1 MTNEVIRMSGVT
13 KRYVGTV
20 AVSNVDLEL
29 YEGEVLAIIG
39 DNGAGKST
47 LIKMI
52 SGAVI
57 PDEGNIFVN
66 GENVNIKSPAD
77 SLKLGIE
84 TIYQDLALY
93 PSLDL
98 TTNIFSGREC
108 IKDNLFGRLFSVIDK
123 KKMREEAQKVLS
135 MISFNIPSVKE
146 KVENFSGGQKQ
157 AIAITRAN
165 IFSNN
170 LLIMD
175 EPTAAL
181 GIQESAKVIDLI
193 KDFMVRKTVKSII
206 VISHNMEHVID
217 LANRVIV
224 MRMGKRV
231 GTVDI
236 DEYKKQG
243 KLDKLHSKLVALITG
258 LEFN

>member
-1 MTNEVIRMSGVT
+1 M
-13 KRYVGTV
+13 
-20 AVSNVDLEL
+20 
-29 YEGEVLAIIG
+29 
-39 DNGAGKST
+39 
-47 LIKMI
+47 
-52 SGAVI
+52 
-57 PDEGNIFVN
+57 
-66 GENVNIKSPAD
+66 
-77 SLKLGIE
+77 
-84 TIYQDLALY
+84 
-93 PSLDL
+93 
-98 TTNIFSGREC
+98 
-108 IKDNLFGRLFSVIDK
+108 IDK

-243 KLDKLHSKLVALITG
+243 KLDKLHSKLVAFITG
-258 LEFN
+258 LDFD

>member
-1 MTNEVIRMSGVT
+1 MTSKVIRMSGVT

-20 AVSNVDLEL
+20 AVDNVDLEL
-29 YEGEVLAIIG
+29 YEGEILAIVG

-57 PDEGNIFVN
+57 PDEGSIFVN
-66 GENVNIKSPAD
+66 GEKVNIKSPAD
-77 SLKLGIE
+77 SLRLGIE

-93 PSLDL
+93 PAMDL
-98 TTNIFSGREC
+98 TTNIFSGREY
-108 IKDNLFGRLFSVIDK
+108 IKHNLFGRLFNVVDK
-123 KKMREEAQKVLS
+123 KKMKEEAQKALS
-135 MISFNIPSVKE
+135 KISFNMPWMKE

-165 IFSNN
+165 IFSKNV
-170 LLIMD
+170 LIMD

-181 GIQESAKVIDLI
+181 GVQESVKVLELI
-193 KDFMVRKTVKSII
+193 KEFSVRKAVKSII
-206 VISHNMEHVID
+206 VISHNMEHVIG

-224 MRMGKRV
+224 MRRGRRV
-231 GTVDI
+231 GAIDI
-236 DEYKKQG
+236 DEYKKQDNMV
-243 KLDKLHSKLVALITG
+243 KLQGKLVALITG
-258 LEFN
+258 LEFD